1 MSALQLN
8 ILYHVSATCRMLN
21 KLQQAKSQL
30 WDFLHCFSFCFY
42 FFLIKKTHWVL
53 KRNWSRWNHIKIL
66 LLWGWWRRRPLV
78 EMFFFSV
85 ILNTLIYEFQLNNLN
100 EMNGMICYKK
110 LICALIYVRK
120 VGRRVSFI
128 WVPLGKKDVLF
139 FSFGFFKKIFSVYF
153 QFSAVNPEL
162 ISYKIH
168 IEDVEEIA

>member
-1 MSALQLN
+1 MRFLALF
-8 ILYHVSATCRMLN
+8 V
-21 KLQQAKSQL
+21 
-30 WDFLHCFSFCFY
+30 FLFVFI

-53 KRNWSRWNHIKIL
+53 KCNWSRWNHIKIL
-66 LLWGWWRRRPLV
+66 LFWGWWRRRPLV

-139 FSFGFFKKIFSVYF
+139 FSLLDFFKKIFLYITSF
-153 QFSAVNPEL
+153 LLWIQNSFL
-162 ISYKIH
+162 IKFILKM
-168 IEDVEEIA
+168 